1 MFFLENMVAFKIRKA
16 KALFKMMDCFMQGQ
30 SDLRYYY
37 LKKRSSAGATAKLLF
52 SSSIIQETI
61 KSRLR
66 GARPCYTSTVYSCVF
81 YCSTRWGCVTTFTIA
96 KLGRF
101 FFTQDHNV
109 WKLLKMSHLNLGN
122 FGIFHQFFVLLK
134 RTCLVTL
141 FDRRLQVFK
150 NSPKWTI
157 FGIFN

>member
-1 MFFLENMVAFKIRKA
+1 MFITKTCFKKIPHFFQKMFFLENMVAFKIRKA

-101 FFTQDHNV
+101 F
-109 WKLLKMSHLNLGN
+109 SHRITMFENYSKCR
-122 FGIFHQFFVLLK
+122 I
-134 RTCLVTL
+134 
-141 FDRRLQVFK
+141 
-150 NSPKWTI
+150 WI
-157 FGIFN
+157 